1 MSQSTPYICTAC
13 MAILYVLVA
22 WHSWFRLLRFWE
34 PTRGSFW
41 SKYVVLHCKILFT
54 EGLKRIEIN
63 LKVSCLRACL
73 HGGGGPHLS
82 CQRDQINMR
91 ELGGGGGG
99 VKGRRACGTLSTKLS
114 DFRQSARS
122 GNERECN
129 MWTGGQV
136 TSPTWG
142 CPPPCKQ
149 ASSPQTDTIYK
160 SPERDLPWN
169 WVTSSDHGRFLIGSN
184 VHNLEHL
191 QMQTWTSHHWAI
203 KTI

>member
-1 MSQSTPYICTAC
+1 MSQSTPYIYTAC
-13 MAILYVLVA
+13 MAILYILVA
-22 WHSWFRLLRFWE
+22 WYAWFRLLRFWE

-73 HGGGGPHLS
+73 HGGGGPQIGEVTCGGSPHLS

-91 ELGGGGGG
+91 DY
-99 VKGRRACGTLSTKLS
+99 VDRR
-114 DFRQSARS
+114 
-122 GNERECN
+122 
-129 MWTGGQV
+129 V

-142 CPPPCKQ
+142 SPPPCKQ
-149 ASSPQTDTIYK
+149 ALSPQTDTIYK

-184 VHNLEHL
+184 VQNLEHL
-191 QMQTWTSHHWAI
+191 QMQTWTTHHWAI